1 MAFLNH
7 VFDFADFHRFSCY
20 EMFQNSDFFEETIID
35 IFDETFLVIFKHS
48 ANVQAE
54 LLSRPQKHFS

>member
-1 MAFLNH
+1 MAFIDR
-7 VFDFADFHRFSCY
+7 VFDFADFRRFSCY
-20 EMFQNSDFFEETIID
+20 EMFENSDFFEKTIID
-35 IFDETFLVIFKHS
+35 IFDVTFLVTFIHS